1 MGDSKALNEQHGTAT
16 AKSNNKKTA
25 RGFSKVIGNGK
36 EFRLYLIDDSES
48 VNRESN
54 AIRFASGNT
63 IMKTKGTRSI
73 RQGTSVNGNKSSAKC
88 QALVALT

>member
-25 RGFSKVIGNGK
+25 RGSSKVTGNGK

-63 IMKTKGTRSI
+63 IMKTKGTDKRHQSMGI
-73 RQGTSVNGNKSSAKC
+73 NQVQNARPW
-88 QALVALT
+88 